1 MKKVNVV
8 TPEPEA
14 GIEVKQKPH
23 RVLVELLVFGHDKD
37 KPKVHELNKELQEQL
52 SKHRK
57 TKNRVRVFWRIN
69 NDESHEEMKQW
80 LIDNSECKYYVFA
93 TDGSNYTVASNY
105 VVSVV
110 DKIKKLEDAITHI
123 RNANISVSK
132 KKPESVK
139 IEEAKVV
146 SL

>member
-23 RVLVELLVFGHDKD
+23 RVLVEILVFGHDKD

-93 TDGSNYTVASNY
+93 TDGKNYIVPSNF

-110 DKIKKLEDAITHI
+110 DKIKKLEDSITAM
-123 RNANISVSK
+123 RNAQIEVSRK
-132 KKPESVK
+132 KAESSQV
-139 IEEAKVV
+139 EEAKVV
-146 SL
+146 A

>member
-1 MKKVNVV
+1 MKTTNVV
-8 TPEPEA
+8 TPEPQE

-23 RVLVELLVFGHDKD
+23 RVLIEILVFGHDKD

-69 NDESHEEMKQW
+69 NDETIEEMKQW
-80 LIDNSECKYYVFA
+80 LVDNSECKYYVFA
-93 TDGSNYTVASNY
+93 TDGKNYTVASNF
-105 VVSVV
+105 VISIV
-110 DKIKKLEDAITHI
+110 DKIKKLEDSINAV
-123 RNANISVSK
+123 RNAQIEVSK
-132 KKPESVK
+132 KKPQTAQ

-146 SL
+146 S